1 MTAGEE
7 NLGLTACLAEYE
19 ALRNEIAWLI
29 DHALHIQNYAI
40 GITAGLYP
48 AAALVYRAAP
58 LLVVP
63 LLLTVPLP
71 LSVLGFL
78 YFRQSASRP
87 ARTMIRELRR
97 WQLAESSEKL
107 CR

>member
-1 MTAGEE
+1 VTAGEE

-48 AAALVYRAAP
+48 AAALV
-58 LLVVP
+58 
-63 LLLTVPLP
+63 
-71 LSVLGFL
+71 
-78 YFRQSASRP
+78 
-87 ARTMIRELRR
+87 
-97 WQLAESSEKL
+97 
-107 CR
+107 